1 MKNGEY
7 TMIVQ
12 NFRKK
17 PVVIQAV
24 QLTNDNVLEAFRWCD
39 AMEWSTDP
47 AELKIKT
54 LEGVMTASEGDYI
67 ICGVSGEFYPCK
79 PDIFAKTYDV
89 GPDTAVL
96 AESERDALRT
106 RAEVAEGQR
115 DQAKMRVEAVVQEF
129 YGQSMTEDEGFIAPD
144 FFAMAREILNL
155 RAERDALLVIN
166 GDLDRDGKLL
176 EAERDALLSVYE
188 AAEDFIGAQG
198 TQYESDQ
205 YLMLCGVV
213 GTYNL
218 ENTNVK

>member
-1 MKNGEY
+1 
-7 TMIVQ
+7 MIVQ

-96 AESERDALRT
+96 AE
-106 RAEVAEGQR
+106 
-115 DQAKMRVEAVVQEF
+115 RVEAVVQEF

-144 FFAMAREILNL
+144 FFGMAREILNL
-155 RAERDALLVIN
+155 RAERDQA
-166 GDLDRDGKLL
+166 R
-176 EAERDALLSVYE
+176 AERDALRTEAIMARIRGGPSPAAGFTAAGIARLA
-188 AAEDFIGAQG
+188 AAEADGHAFAG
-198 TQYESDQ
+198 DRR
-205 YLMLCGVV
+205 
-213 GTYNL
+213 
-218 ENTNVK
+218 

>member
-1 MKNGEY
+1 MGRYQSEVLMKNGEY

-115 DQAKMRVEAVVQEF
+115 DQAKMRV
-129 YGQSMTEDEGFIAPD
+129 
-144 FFAMAREILNL
+144 
-155 RAERDALLVIN
+155 
-166 GDLDRDGKLL
+166 K
-176 EAERDALLSVYE
+176 
-188 AAEDFIGAQG
+188 AAEEDRIIYLARWDELLNVYDAAKAWAEVTDPPRTDNYREYREASQRLLDVVARTFF
-198 TQYESDQ
+198 ESRRPT
-205 YLMLCGVV
+205 V
-213 GTYNL
+213 TYTG
-218 ENTNVK
+218 EDTRTRCS